1 MGTLVRELGQTL
13 FLLGLAALVTATY
26 VGLGLVAIHFLG

>member
-1 MGTLVRELGQTL
+1 MGTLVREIGQTL
-13 FLLGLAALVTATY
+13 FLLALAAVVTATY